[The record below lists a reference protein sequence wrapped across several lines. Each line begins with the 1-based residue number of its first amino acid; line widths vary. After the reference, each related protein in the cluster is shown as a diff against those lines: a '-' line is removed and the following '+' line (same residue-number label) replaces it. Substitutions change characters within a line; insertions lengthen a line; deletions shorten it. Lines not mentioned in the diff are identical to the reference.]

1 MKTFNNISRKWRKLT
16 AVLLLLNFISTPL
29 LLAFPEEKCDEAC
42 EMVMPHHECNSE
54 TMQMEDSCCDIDEI
68 SLIDANQ
75 STATECGMEITD
87 VNCALIITEQSNTSY
102 IIPKTV
108 DSKVDL
114 VLLPF
119 CNVVAENS
127 NIVISNYSQEIS
139 LDTSPPIYLM
149 VSSFLN

>member
-1 MKTFNNISRKWRKLT
+1 MKTVKNISRKWRKLT
-16 AVLLLLNFISTPL
+16 AVLLFLNFIGTPL
-29 LLAFPEEKCDEAC
+29 LFAFPEEKCDEAC
-42 EMVMPHHECNSE
+42 EMVMPLHECNSE
-54 TMQMEDSCCDIDEI
+54 AMQMEDSCCDIDGI

-75 STATECGMEITD
+75 SSATECEMEITD

-108 DSKVDL
+108 DNNSDL

-119 CNVVAENS
+119 CNVVEGNS
-127 NIVISNYSQEIS
+127 NIVISNYSQKIS